1 MTGQRIS
8 DATDTEW
15 LDTMVSRLKAEL
27 ERQLAAVSMAA
38 GQGVTPAS
46 RAADARTLN
55 SLERTLERLARL
67 EQERAARQER
77 KVARH
82 DKSARAALERRLDKL
97 AAANETK
104 RDSGGAEPG

>member
-15 LDTMVSRLKAEL
+15 LDTMVTKLKTEL
-27 ERQLAAVSMAA
+27 ERQLAAVSMATEQA
-38 GQGVTPAS
+38 CTPAA
-46 RAADARTLN
+46 RAADARTL
-55 SLERTLERLARL
+55 SALERTLERLARL

-97 AAANETK
+97 AAGGETK
-104 RDSGGAEPG
+104 DDPGGAEQ